1 MSKGKSRRQGS
12 KQFLACLQT
21 NGKYESQ
28 RGHSPHPAAGTGVGS
43 ACSVQP
49 ACRSQGPTT
58 EAAAWKELQPRHSY
72 LCYSDPPIWKENK
85 QPKEVLSRCSCWNEQ
100 NQAGVRWS
108 SPFPCT
114 YPWITPASY
123 INKHSCL
130 PLLTVAPQNLSLP
143 DSREK
148 VRKPLVWADC
158 QQRRSPGDSR
168 QGRKGC
174 QNHIRNGKPNP
185 DLLSVWQR
193 PKH

>member
-1 MSKGKSRRQGS
+1 MSKGKSRRQRS

-49 ACRSQGPTT
+49 ACRSRGPTT
-58 EAAAWKELQPRHSY
+58 EAAAWKE
-72 LCYSDPPIWKENK
+72 NK
-85 QPKEVLSRCSCWNEQ
+85 HPKEVLSRCSCWNEQ

-114 YPWITPASY
+114 YPWTTPASY
-123 INKHSCL
+123 NNKHSCL

-143 DSREK
+143 DYREK
-148 VRKPLVWADC
+148 VRKPLMWADC
-158 QQRRSPGDSR
+158 QQRTSPRDSR

-174 QNHIRNGKPNP
+174 QNHIRSGKQNP
-185 DLLSVWQR
+185 DLLSVWQS
-193 PKH
+193 KQKVATIV